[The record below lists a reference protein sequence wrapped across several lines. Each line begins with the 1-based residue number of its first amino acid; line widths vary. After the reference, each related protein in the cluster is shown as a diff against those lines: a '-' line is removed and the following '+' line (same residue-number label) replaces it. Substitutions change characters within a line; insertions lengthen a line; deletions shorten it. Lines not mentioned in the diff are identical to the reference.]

1 MTVEP
6 RVRSLLDLRRALNE
20 PETWMAFIEQ
30 LRAEDL
36 AFDPLLFE
44 SDMLDH
50 SSLARLAR
58 RAYGQRRLNLLEQ
71 RYHGKNGFI
80 NNDGL
85 LDVSKAILGDIARIA
100 DERGQ
105 FVYILLIDDKGFENH
120 LVNALG
126 TFLDARRIPY
136 FSTDVLA
143 PATDARTFVADGHFR
158 SDVNATLAK
167 ALRDDLLGKWLSQSR
182 RLP

>member
-1 MTVEP
+1 M
-6 RVRSLLDLRRALNE
+6 
-20 PETWMAFIEQ
+20 
-30 LRAEDL
+30 
-36 AFDPLLFE
+36 
-44 SDMLDH
+44 
-50 SSLARLAR
+50 
-58 RAYGQRRLNLLEQ
+58 
-71 RYHGKNGFI
+71 GKNGFS

-85 LDVSKAILGDIARIA
+85 LDVSKAILGDIASIA
-100 DERGQ
+100 GERGQ
-105 FVYILLIDDKGFENH
+105 LVYLLLIDDKGFENH

-167 ALRDDLLGKWLSQSR
+167 ALRDDLLAKWLSQSR
-182 RLP
+182 RFP